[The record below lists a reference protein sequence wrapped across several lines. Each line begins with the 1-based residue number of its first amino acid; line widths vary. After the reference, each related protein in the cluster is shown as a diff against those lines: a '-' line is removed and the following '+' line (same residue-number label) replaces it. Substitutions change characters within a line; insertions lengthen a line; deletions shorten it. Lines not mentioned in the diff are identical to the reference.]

1 MTVNDGFGRQIN
13 YIRISVTDLCNLR
26 CFYCMPEQ
34 GICKKEHGQVLR
46 YEEILTVV
54 RECALLGITNV
65 RITGGEPLVRAGIE
79 KLIEA
84 IRAIDGIEDISM
96 TTNGILLKEKI
107 KVLKAAGL
115 DRVNISI
122 DSLDAE
128 KYRRITRG
136 GDIEKVLQALDLCI
150 ELGIKPV
157 KINAVLLKGIN
168 DDELMDFALLTEKLP
183 VSVRFIELMPVG
195 QVAYGFKE
203 HYMSAAQAM
212 DRIPGLVPAD
222 EIQSGCGPA
231 VYYRLPGAIGTVG
244 FIAALSHN
252 FCKECNRIRLTADG
266 KIKPCLNSD
275 FEVDLKPVLRENK
288 GSLRM
293 ALEWAI
299 GLKPNRHHMD
309 EGEPVLKNRDMYQ
322 IGG

>member
-1 MTVNDGFGRQIN
+1 MNDRFDRHIN
-13 YIRISVTDLCNLR
+13 YMRISVTDLCNLR

-34 GICKKEHGQVLR
+34 GICKKEHSQVLR
-46 YEEILTVV
+46 YEEIIRIV
-54 RECALLGITNV
+54 REGALLGIKNI
-65 RITGGEPLVRAGIE
+65 RITGGEPLVRTGIE
-79 KLIEA
+79 KLIMG
-84 IRAIDGIEDISM
+84 IRAIDGIEDISI
-96 TTNGILLKEKI
+96 TTNGILLKDKL
-107 KVLKAAGL
+107 KALKAAGL

-136 GDIEKVLQALDLCI
+136 GDIERVLQALDLCI
-150 ELGIKPV
+150 EMGIRPV
-157 KINAVLLKGIN
+157 KINTVLLKGIN
-168 DDELMDFALLTEKLP
+168 DDELMDFALLTERLP

-195 QVAYGFKE
+195 LVAYGFKE

-222 EIQSGCGPA
+222 ETRSGQGPA
-231 VYYRLPGAIGTVG
+231 VYYRLPGAIGRIG

-275 FEVDLKPVLRENK
+275 LEVDLKPALRENK

-299 GLKPNRHHMD
+299 GLKPQRHHMD
-309 EGEPVLKNRDMYQ
+309 NGEIVLKNREMYQ